1 MFDVKLTGQDNKIAT
16 ARINYSIATMNNKV
30 YIYGGINEKSEIINS
45 MEIFDA
51 TTYKFSE
58 VKYRG
63 DHTIKGRQGHAS
75 IALDRFNMYVIG
87 GTTETGLVDPEPIH
101 PNECVWA
108 FDLEASTWHP
118 KS

>member
-1 MFDVKLTGQDNKIAT
+1 MFDIKLTGQDNKIAT

-63 DHTIKGRQGHAS
+63 DHKALGR
-75 IALDRFNMYVIG
+75 
-87 GTTETGLVDPEPIH
+87 
-101 PNECVWA
+101 
-108 FDLEASTWHP
+108 
-118 KS
+118 